1 MQTPPKAK
9 DNGKAMLGVFVP
21 DRDVVFEEREGHI
34 VLRTAI
40 APDEDFRYYFG
51 FAWDK
56 ADINDMTE
64 WDSYLKSFQ
73 THATNRSL
81 LSKQNR

>member
-1 MQTPPKAK
+1 
-9 DNGKAMLGVFVP
+9 MLGVFVP

-51 FAWDK
+51 FAWD
-56 ADINDMTE
+56 AP
-64 WDSYLKSFQ
+64 
-73 THATNRSL
+73 THKRHDRMGQLPEVFSNTRQLIVAY
-81 LSKQNR
+81 